1 MERIFRKLQK
11 ISGSYFVSLPK
22 SWVEKFNL
30 ESKSPI
36 AIDYLSDGSLNITP
50 KLEQKDMNLK
60 EELTLQVSPYI
71 AREIISYCLTGQTD
85 IVVISEKEIDK
96 DLISQIRWIVSGL
109 PNTELIEEQRQRL
122 VIRNFGYKKIPTKK
136 IIQRLLYL
144 IANMFENL
152 LENRTDD
159 LNYDFEQ
166 LRRFYF
172 ILVTHIRTYL
182 KTGIYVSEDADFTP
196 LQAMD
201 YRMLCEQIEK
211 IGKILKDLGINENI
225 REFFLEINNYFNDV
239 MNAYMKKDLNLAH
252 QIWLG
257 KDELVERANSLI
269 SKLDYE
275 DKDKIKDMIRIAE
288 RCKDMAAFI

>member
-50 KLEQKDMNLK
+50 KHEQEDMNLK
-60 EELTLQVSPYI
+60 EELTLQVSPYV
-71 AREIISYCLTGQTD
+71 AREIISLCLTGQTN
-85 IVVISEKEIDK
+85 IVVLSDKEIDK
-96 DLISQIRWIVSGL
+96 DVIGQIRWIVSNL
-109 PNTELIEEQRQRL
+109 PNTELIEEESQRL
-122 VIRNFGYKKIPTKK
+122 VIRNFGYKKVPTKK

-144 IANMFENL
+144 IVNMFENVL
-152 LENRTDD
+152 DNRTDD
-159 LNYDFEQ
+159 LNYDFGQ

-172 ILVTHIRTYL
+172 ILVTHVRTYL

-201 YRMLCEQIEK
+201 YRMFCGKIEK
-211 IGKILKDLGINENI
+211 IGKILKDLRISENV
-225 REFFLEINNYFNDV
+225 REFFLEIKQYFTDV

-257 KDELVERANSLI
+257 KEELVERAISFS

-275 DKDKIKDMIRIAE
+275 DKDKVKEMIRIAE
-288 RCKDMAAFI
+288 KIKDMAAVI